1 MATKKCI
8 AECLMAIK
16 IIYPYFAKDTD
27 EKALAKIWCSVFSDF
42 PDSLIIVSLKDCLQ
56 NISSPP
62 CPADIIK
69 TAHKLYAPSAYERF
83 SLLTTKL
90 RKVEKEEQRFTYTVV
105 EENGKTVGEN
115 ARATVAELWET
126 MPPDL
131 KLYLGS
137 QGEMIRLS
145 RDLSDEALKFERVR
159 FEKYYATQPKSTR
172 ILLESYNDKV
182 LATHQE
188 EVKALNEL

>member
-42 PDSLIIVSLKDCLQ
+42 PDSLILGSLKDCLQ
-56 NISSPP
+56 NISSP
-62 CPADIIK
+62 
-69 TAHKLYAPSAYERF
+69 SAYERF
-83 SLLTTKL
+83 SLLITKL
-90 RKVEKEEQRFTYTVV
+90 RKVEREEQRFTYTVV

-172 ILLESYNDKV
+172 ILLESYNNKA

>member
-1 MATKKCI
+1 MRKLLRKFGA
-8 AECLMAIK
+8 
-16 IIYPYFAKDTD
+16 PY
-27 EKALAKIWCSVFSDF
+27 SQNF
-42 PDSLIIVSLKDCLQ
+42 PDPLVLGSLKDCLQ

-83 SLLTTKL
+83 SLLTTRL
-90 RKVEKEEQRFTYTVV
+90 RKVEREEQRFTYTVV
-105 EENGKTVGEN
+105 EDNGKTVGEN
-115 ARATVAELWET
+115 ARATVAELWDT
-126 MPPDL
+126 MPADL

-172 ILLESYNDKV
+172 ILLESYNN
-182 LATHQE
+182 
-188 EVKALNEL
+188 KALSIKKR